1 MWWYV
6 IGLVWIA
13 LIVGI
18 VWSYRRKRA
27 RLDAERAKQFSEL
40 YADLKVNR
48 SAGGAIATPAAAP
61 TASPVAAAPVTPAPA
76 PVSEYERR
84 PRLLSQPGGLL
95 YFVFR
100 TGLPDHEIFANV
112 PLGDAVEISDARP
125 GFEREQKAR
134 RLAQLKLD
142 LVVCTRQLDIV
153 AAVMLNRDEVE
164 DPAGSE
170 NARFSEQCLRAAGIR
185 VLRVDAKALPRHH
198 QVREL
203 IYGSA

>member
-6 IGLVWIA
+6 IGLVWVA
-13 LIVGI
+13 LILGI

-27 RLDAERAKQFSEL
+27 RLDAERAKQFNHL
-40 YADLKVNR
+40 YADLKLNR
-48 SAGGAIATPAAAP
+48 GAAAVAAPASVPAGIVPEAAAAP
-61 TASPVAAAPVTPAPA
+61 AL
-76 PVSEYERR
+76 VSEYDRR
-84 PRLLSQPGGLL
+84 PRLLTPHGALL

-112 PLGDAVEISDARP
+112 PLGDAVEISDSRP

-142 LVVCTRQLDIV
+142 LIVCTKQLEIM
-153 AAVMLNRDEVE
+153 AAVMLNRDESLE
-164 DPAGSE
+164 PAQAD
-170 NARFSEQCLRAAGIR
+170 NDRFTEQCLRAAGIR

-198 QVREL
+198 QVRDL
-203 IYGSA
+203 VYGTS